1 MDKFILVNG
10 GSEEQRRLVHN
21 ITGWFCMKFFN
32 RFKSYNIEIDLC
44 KIEGNV
50 QGWALDIDKNCSHI
64 EIDKRLKGDD
74 FITCVLHE
82 LVHVKQQFKGELKE
96 LNGKANF
103 AAKKWKDEIHI
114 GVTCDSE
121 VGKSKV
127 EAIRKTAL
135 DKGVYVTEYMNLPW
149 EIEAYA
155 MQETLLKEWKN
166 DA

>member
-10 GSEEQRRLVHN
+10 GTKEQRQLVHN

-32 RFKSYNIEIDLC
+32 RFKSYNIEFDLC

-50 QGWALDIDKNCSHI
+50 QGWAMEIDRNASHI

-96 LNGKANF
+96 LNGKA
-103 AAKKWKDEIHI
+103 KKWKDEIHI
-114 GVTCDSE
+114 GITNFSDMD
-121 VGKSKV
+121 KI
-127 EAIRKTAL
+127 EAEKIRKMAL
-135 DKGVYVTEYMNLPW
+135 SKDIFVTDYMELPW

-155 MQETLLKEWKN
+155 MQETLLIEWKKQN
-166 DA
+166 A